1 MERKIGEIFKHGDE
15 WYQCVESS
23 GCALCAFNETDC
35 NDIDTGS
42 CEVNSRSDGK
52 SVVFR
57 ELEKAG
63 EPYNIGKKVFQR
75 YEVLVKPYIF
85 NDEFFTINTPVEDS
99 YISIEI
105 KQNKE
110 EDMKTVRI
118 SKDDLNFLV
127 NKIRYG
133 ILPKH
138 TDCDAIIAEITD
150 LFSVEDV
157 NLSNSENIGKNLKPF
172 DLEAAK
178 SGKPVCTRS
187 GKPVRII
194 CFDVKSEMPIVALV
208 ESCNNIEVPI
218 AYYNDGCIYADE
230 YNDDDLMMLPEKKEG
245 WVNVYKRENEYIC
258 ENECNVSTGI
268 AVYKSEGEAKR
279 NIDKTKNYVNT
290 IKINWEE

>member
-23 GCALCAFNETDC
+23 GCARCAFAETDC
-35 NDIDTGS
+35 NDIDTGY
-42 CEVNSRSDGK
+42 CEGYKRSDGK
-52 SVVFR
+52 SVLFKK
-57 ELEKAG
+57 LEKVG

-75 YEVLVKPYIF
+75 YEVFVKPYIF

-133 ILPKH
+133 ILPKC
-138 TDCDAIIAEITD
+138 TDYDEIVASIIE
-150 LFSVEDV
+150 LFSEDA
-157 NLSNSENIGKNLKPF
+157 NLSNSEKIGKDLKEF
-172 DLEAAK
+172 NLEAAK
-178 SGKPVCTRS
+178 SGKPVCTRD
-187 GKPVRII
+187 GRKARII
-194 CFDVKSEMPIVALV
+194 CFDVKGDICPIIALV
-208 ESCNNIEVPI
+208 EENGMEVTKSYDENGR
-218 AYYNDGCIYADE
+218 ANYKNADN
-230 YNDDDLMMLPEKKEG
+230 YDLMMLPEKKEG
-245 WVNVYKRENEYIC
+245 WVNVYKRKNEYIC
-258 ENECNVSTGI
+258 ENECNVFTGI

-279 NIDKTKNYVNT
+279 NIDKNKIYVNT
-290 IKINWEE
+290 MKITWGE